1 MTHTP
6 LLNVEN
12 LAVHF
17 PIGDGLFRRSNG
29 SVKAV
34 DGVSFSLNEGET
46 LGLVGE
52 SGCGKSTLGN
62 AILRLVD
69 ATAGQ
74 ILFKG
79 EDLSK
84 LKSERLRQAR
94 FHMQMIFQDP
104 YASLNPR
111 MLVGDSIGEPLLVHG
126 LLQGEALRARVISLF
141 ERVGLG
147 REHIDRYP
155 HQFSGG
161 QRQRL
166 VIARALALSP
176 SLIVCDEPVSALDVS
191 VRSQI
196 LNLLVELQRSMGLA
210 YLLISHDLSVV
221 RHISDRVA
229 VMYLGRIVEITD
241 RDTLYQSPQHPYTQ
255 ALMSAIPDP
264 VSRAKRS
271 RQRIVLSGEV
281 PSPSNPPSGCT
292 FHTRCPIARASCAT
306 SAPTLEIKSNGAKV
320 ACHLVD

>member
-1 MTHTP
+1 MSNKS
-6 LLNVEN
+6 LLNIDN

-17 PIGDGLFRRSNG
+17 PIGDGLIRRANG
-29 SVKAV
+29 YVKAV
-34 DGVSFSLNEGET
+34 DGVSFSLEKGET

-62 AILRLVD
+62 AILRLVEPSV
-69 ATAGQ
+69 GH

-79 EDLSK
+79 QDLAALSPQA
-84 LKSERLRQAR
+84 LRQAR

-111 MLVGDSIGEPLLVHG
+111 MSVGASVGEPLLVHG
-126 LLQGEALRARVISLF
+126 LLKGEALRDRVISLF

-166 VIARALALSP
+166 VIARALALNP

-229 VMYLGRIVEITD
+229 VMYLGRIVEMAD
-241 RDTLYQSPQHPYTQ
+241 RDTLYRQPLHPYTR

-264 VSRAKRS
+264 VSRARRN

-281 PSPSNPPSGCT
+281 PSPSNPPAGCN
-292 FHTRCPIARASCAT
+292 FHSRCPIAKDQCT
-306 SAPTLEIKSNGAKV
+306 KIAPILELKSNGTQV
-320 ACHLVD
+320 ACHLVE

>member
-111 MLVGDSIGEPLLVHG
+111 MLVGESIGEPLLVHG

-166 VIARALALSP
+166 VLARALALSP

-229 VMYLGRIVEITD
+229 VMYLGRIVEIAD
-241 RDTLYQSPQHPYTQ
+241 RDALYLSPQHPYTQ

>member
-1 MTHTP
+1 MSNKS
-6 LLNVEN
+6 LLNIDN

-17 PIGDGLFRRSNG
+17 PIGDGLIRRANG
-29 SVKAV
+29 YVKAV
-34 DGVSFSLNEGET
+34 DGVSFSLEKGET

-62 AILRLVD
+62 AILRLVEPSV
-69 ATAGQ
+69 GH
-74 ILFKG
+74 ILFNG
-79 EDLSK
+79 QDLAALSPQA
-84 LKSERLRQAR
+84 LRQAR

-111 MLVGDSIGEPLLVHG
+111 MSVGASVGEPLLVHG
-126 LLQGEALRARVISLF
+126 LLKGEALRDRVISLF

-166 VIARALALSP
+166 VIARALALNP

-229 VMYLGRIVEITD
+229 VMYLGRIVEMAD
-241 RDTLYQSPQHPYTQ
+241 RDTLYRQPLHPYTR

-264 VSRAKRS
+264 VSRARRN

-281 PSPSNPPSGCT
+281 PSPSNPPAGCN
-292 FHTRCPIARASCAT
+292 FHSRCPIAKDQCT
-306 SAPTLEIKSNGAKV
+306 KIAPILELKSNGTQV
-320 ACHLVD
+320 ACHLVE

>member
-69 ATAGQ
+69 ATTGQ

-111 MLVGDSIGEPLLVHG
+111 MLVGESIGEPLLVHG

-229 VMYLGRIVEITD
+229 VMYLGRIVEIAD
-241 RDTLYQSPQHPYTQ
+241 RDALYLSPQHPYTQ

>member
-1 MTHTP
+1 
-6 LLNVEN
+6 
-12 LAVHF
+12 
-17 PIGDGLFRRSNG
+17 
-29 SVKAV
+29 
-34 DGVSFSLNEGET
+34 
-46 LGLVGE
+46 
-52 SGCGKSTLGN
+52 
-62 AILRLVD
+62 
-69 ATAGQ
+69 
-74 ILFKG
+74 
-79 EDLSK
+79 
-84 LKSERLRQAR
+84 
-94 FHMQMIFQDP
+94 
-104 YASLNPR
+104 
-111 MLVGDSIGEPLLVHG
+111 
-126 LLQGEALRARVISLF
+126 
-141 ERVGLG
+141 
-147 REHIDRYP
+147 
-155 HQFSGG
+155 
-161 QRQRL
+161 L

-229 VMYLGRIVEITD
+229 VMYLGRIVEMAD
-241 RDTLYQSPQHPYTQ
+241 RDTLYLSPQHPYTQ

>member
-1 MTHTP
+1 MTHTA

-34 DGVSFSLNEGET
+34 DGVSFSLNAGET

-111 MLVGDSIGEPLLVHG
+111 MLVGESIGEPLLVHG
-126 LLQGEALRARVISLF
+126 LLQGGALRARVISLF

-229 VMYLGRIVEITD
+229 VMYLGRIVEIAD
-241 RDTLYQSPQHPYTQ
+241 RDTLYLSPQHPYTQ

>member
-1 MTHTP
+1 M
-6 LLNVEN
+6 LAIRD

-17 PIGDGLFRRSNG
+17 VIGGGLFRRG
-29 SVKAV
+29 AGHVKAV
-34 DGVSFSLNEGET
+34 DGVSFDLAAGET

-62 AILRLVD
+62 AILRLVEPS
-69 ATAGQ
+69 AGQ
-74 ILFKG
+74 VRFQG
-79 EDLSK
+79 EDIAALDQAG
-84 LKSERLRQAR
+84 LRAAR
-94 FHMQMIFQDP
+94 YHMQMIFQDP

-111 MLVGDSIGEPLLVHG
+111 ISVGESVGEPLLVHG
-126 LLQGEALRARVISLF
+126 VLKGAALRQRVIELF
-141 ERVGLG
+141 DRVGLAA
-147 REHIDRYP
+147 EHLDRFP

-176 SLIVCDEPVSALDVS
+176 KLIVCDEPVSALDVS

-196 LNLLVELQRSMGLA
+196 LNLLVDLQQSMGLA

-229 VMYLGRIVEITD
+229 VMYLGRIVELAA
-241 RDTLYQSPQHPYTQ
+241 RDTLFAHPLHPYTQ

-264 VSRAKRS
+264 VSRAR
-271 RQRIVLSGEV
+271 RTRRRIVLTGEV
-281 PSPSNPPSGCT
+281 PSPSNPPGGCP
-292 FHTRCPIARASCAT
+292 FHTRCPIAVVRCAQDIP
-306 SAPTLEIKSNGAKV
+306 ALLPKSSGAMV
-320 ACHLVD
+320 ACHLAD